1 MNYFWSLLCCLFT
14 SSLIAQTNVKGQV
27 IDFDSAIPI
36 AFASI
41 TYNSSSISADWE
53 GKFNLTVEDPK
64 LPIKINYPGYLEKI
78 AYPSALSAI
87 ITVKL
92 IPNIMNFINVLI
104 YLCKAFTIPG
114 FQSWDSENISSS
126 KFLLFTSGLSFC
138 LIYFNK

>member
-1 MNYFWSLLCCLFT
+1 MNYFWSLLCFLFT

-41 TYNSSSISADWE
+41 TYNSTSISADWE

-78 AYPSALSAI
+78 AYPPAVSSI

-92 IPNIMNFINVLI
+92 IRNINSKKKEI
-104 YLCKAFTIPG
+104 Y
-114 FQSWDSENISSS
+114 SEIEVNNII
-126 KFLLFTSGLSFC
+126 KKVIF
-138 LIYFNK
+138 YYD